1 VRSAGAQGVA
11 RTVDEVIATW
21 FPAPHSYTG
30 EHVVEVSAHGSPV
43 ILQAVVRSAID
54 AGARLARPGEFTFRA
69 FLNGKLDLVQAEAVA
84 DLIAAATPL
93 QAHVAFD
100 QLEGS
105 LTTQIQELD
114 AELLDLI
121 ARLEGSLDFPDEG
134 YHFIDP
140 PDIARRV
147 AAVIETL
154 DTILCDATRGRMI
167 RDGATVV
174 IAGRPN
180 VGKSSLFNALLG
192 HARAI
197 VTETPGTTRDLV
209 TETVELE
216 GLAVTLVDTA
226 GLRGTTDR
234 AEQEGVW
241 RGVRAREVADLVVVV
256 LDRGE
261 TPTEDDTRLLDE
273 TVAQRRLIV
282 ANKIDRVAAWERD
295 GCQDV
300 SATTGSG
307 IDELR
312 RAIVRALT
320 GEERLRDT
328 AAISN
333 VRHAR
338 LLESAR
344 AHLDH
349 ARQAVSDAH
358 ASEEFVLVDLHAA
371 RMSLGEVVG
380 AHTSDDVLRHIFE
393 KFCIGK

>member
-1 VRSAGAQGVA
+1 
-11 RTVDEVIATW
+11 
-21 FPAPHSYTG
+21 
-30 EHVVEVSAHGSPV
+30 
-43 ILQAVVRSAID
+43 
-54 AGARLARPGEFTFRA
+54 
-69 FLNGKLDLVQAEAVA
+69 
-84 DLIAAATPL
+84 
-93 QAHVAFD
+93 
-100 QLEGS
+100 
-105 LTTQIQELD
+105 
-114 AELLDLI
+114 
-121 ARLEGSLDFPDEG
+121 
-134 YHFIDP
+134 
-140 PDIARRV
+140 
-147 AAVIETL
+147 
-154 DTILCDATRGRMI
+154 
-167 RDGATVV
+167 
-174 IAGRPN
+174 
-180 VGKSSLFNALLG
+180 
-192 HARAI
+192 
-197 VTETPGTTRDLV
+197 
-209 TETVELE
+209 
-216 GLAVTLVDTA
+216 
-226 GLRGTTDR
+226 
-234 AEQEGVW
+234 
-241 RGVRAREVADLVVVV
+241 VRAREVADLVVVV

-273 TVAQRRLIV
+273 TVAQRRLVV

-295 GCQDV
+295 GCQGV

-333 VRHAR
+333 VRHAK

-349 ARQAVSDAH
+349 AREAVSDAH